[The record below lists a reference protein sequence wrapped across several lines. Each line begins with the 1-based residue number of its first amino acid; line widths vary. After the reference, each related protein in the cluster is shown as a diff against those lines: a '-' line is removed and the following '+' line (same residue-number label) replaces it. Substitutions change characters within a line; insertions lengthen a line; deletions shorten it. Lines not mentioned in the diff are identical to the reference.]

1 MIDEFTRRP
10 KWFQICRQWCFTKF
24 IVSLN
29 STTHQTERFL
39 KGSLGTTQVS
49 KQLPTF
55 CIVYSFRKI

>member
-1 MIDEFTRRP
+1 MIAEFTRRP

-39 KGSLGTTQVS
+39 KGSLGIFYTGV
-49 KQLPTF
+49 KAVAYILYCVQL
-55 CIVYSFRKI
+55 S